1 MKGRSPLD
9 QRVLPMT
16 GDRGDILCSEP
27 SVIGPNGGVDVL
39 EGRGF
44 ILLVI
49 DPPELHLSNQK
60 TERLNTPLSW
70 KGWRMILKRLSANFL
85 SVMFQ
90 GTV

>member
-27 SVIGPNGGVDVL
+27 SVVGPNGGVDVL

-49 DPPELHLSNQK
+49 DPPELHLSIKRQK
-60 TERLNTPLSW
+60 D
-70 KGWRMILKRLSANFL
+70 
-85 SVMFQ
+85 
-90 GTV
+90 

>member
-1 MKGRSPLD
+1 
-9 QRVLPMT
+9 MT

-60 TERLNTPLSW
+60 TESLNTPLSW